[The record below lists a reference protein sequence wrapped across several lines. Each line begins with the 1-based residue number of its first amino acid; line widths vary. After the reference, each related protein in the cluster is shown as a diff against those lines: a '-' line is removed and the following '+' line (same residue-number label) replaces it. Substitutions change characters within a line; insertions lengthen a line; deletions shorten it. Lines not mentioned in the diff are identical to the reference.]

1 MPRKRYSR
9 IKKSIDDTKT
19 TSKEEADEILSILT
33 KIQQKQTK
41 VKKISAKSQPKQKK
55 VFILPV
61 IFVISIIFISIFYFN
76 QPYNDSFSQ
85 QTNSGV
91 QSGNNIL
98 LKMTDITN
106 TAKFFI
112 YNDNGVTIRYF
123 AARGTDNLV
132 RVATDAC
139 DVCFSEKKGYVQ
151 AGTVI
156 KCINCG
162 QEFAIDNLGTKNLQG
177 GCWTSYLPFTTDTEN
192 IVIKISDLRQKRFMF
207 A

>member
-9 IKKSIDDTKT
+9 IKKSIDETKT
-19 TSKEEADEILSILT
+19 TSKEEADEIVAILT

-41 VKKISAKSQPKQKK
+41 VNKISAESQPKSKK
-55 VFILPV
+55 VIILPV
-61 IFVISIIFISIFYFN
+61 IFVILIIFISIFYFN
-76 QPYNDSFSQ
+76 QPNNDTFSQ
-85 QTNSGV
+85 QTSTGV

-98 LKMTDITN
+98 IKMTDITN
-106 TAKFFI
+106 TAKFFS

-123 AARGTDNLV
+123 AVRGTDNLV

-151 AGTVI
+151 AGTVM
-156 KCINCG
+156 KCRNCG
-162 QEFAIDNLGTKNLQG
+162 QEFAIDNLGTENLQG
-177 GCWTSYLPFTTDTEN
+177 GCWPSYLPLTTDSGN
-192 IVIKISDLRQKRFMF
+192 IIIKISYLSQKRFMF

>member
-9 IKKSIDDTKT
+9 IKKSIDKTKT
-19 TSKEEADEILSILT
+19 TSKEEAGEIIAILN

-41 VKKISAKSQPKQKK
+41 EKTIYAKSQPKPKK
-55 VFILPV
+55 VFILPA
-61 IFVISIIFISIFYFN
+61 IFVISIIFFSLFYFN
-76 QPYNDSFSQ
+76 QPNNDSFSQ
-85 QTNSGV
+85 QTNTGL
-91 QSGNNIL
+91 QSGNKIE
-98 LKMTDITN
+98 LKTTDITN
-106 TAKFFI
+106 TAKFFR

-139 DVCFSEKKGYVQ
+139 DVCFTEKKGYVQ
-151 AGTVI
+151 AGTAM

-162 QEFAIDNLGTKNLQG
+162 QEFSIDNLGTENLQG
-177 GCWTSYLPFTTDTEN
+177 GCWPSYLPFTTDTEN
-192 IVIKISDLRQKRFMF
+192 IVIKISDLSQKRFMF